1 MSIVPEPIVLLLKSE
16 LLLRPAVALSS
27 SLSVL
32 CVGVLPL
39 TFSTVFTRNL
49 VKSVEMLSIM
59 LSVLPVMMLMM
70 FDGANVDDDGCCCW
84 DW

>member
-16 LLLRPAVALSS
+16 VLLRPAVVSSS

-32 CVGVLPL
+32 CVGFLPL
-39 TFSTVFTRNL
+39 TDFSTVFTRNL

-59 LSVLPVMMLMM
+59 LSTLPVLMM
-70 FDGANVDDDGCCCW
+70 FDGANDDGDGCC
-84 DW
+84 